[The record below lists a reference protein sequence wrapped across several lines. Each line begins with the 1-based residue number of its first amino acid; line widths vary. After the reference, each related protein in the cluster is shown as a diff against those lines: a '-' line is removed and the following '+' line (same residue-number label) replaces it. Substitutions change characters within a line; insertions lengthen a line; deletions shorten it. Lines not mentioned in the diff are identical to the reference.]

1 MEIGFLHICM
11 FFATVFLNFI
21 LRITL
26 PGREASVRYCQKYLL
41 DGEALPHPFP
51 EILRRNSF
59 HLGFRVSIGKRL
71 GDAAFLFRIP
81 LEFER
86 LNF

>member
-51 EILRRNSF
+51 EILRRNCF
-59 HLGFRVSIGKRL
+59 LLCIGVSVGKCF
-71 GDAAFLFRIP
+71 GDAAFLFGVP

-86 LNF
+86 LDF